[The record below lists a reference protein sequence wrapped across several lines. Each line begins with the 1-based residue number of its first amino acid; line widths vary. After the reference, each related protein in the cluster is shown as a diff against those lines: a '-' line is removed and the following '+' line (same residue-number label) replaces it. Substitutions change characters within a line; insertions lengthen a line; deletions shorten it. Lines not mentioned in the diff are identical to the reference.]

1 MASTNRKTHRI
12 AAAMPTS
19 TRNFG
24 IYLSALIVS
33 VLITG
38 CAASVSGSSPLLE
51 ATAGSPT
58 LLEIYRGHS
67 QGGAPAATSQKTPRE
82 MMQNRPVG
90 ELPADNSR
98 VGNVTNAG
106 PVYVDNQAPVARVV
120 KPITA
125 QIATGKGPADVST
138 AGSPYWEA
146 IAPMQQRFARV
157 PNPDL
162 VMVVFPH
169 MDKQNY
175 PVPGYVT
182 VFPMYEQAVYA
193 LPGEVQEDR

>member
-12 AAAMPTS
+12 AAAMQAS
-19 TRNFG
+19 TRKLG
-24 IYLSALIVS
+24 IYFSALAVS
-33 VLITG
+33 VAISG

-67 QGGAPAATSQKTPRE
+67 QGGATGTTGPKTPRE
-82 MMQNRPVG
+82 LMQSRPAS
-90 ELPADNSR
+90 EPPADSSR
-98 VGNVTNAG
+98 VGYVTNAA

-120 KPITA
+120 KPITS
-125 QIATGKGPADVST
+125 QIATGKGSADLST

-146 IAPMQQRFARV
+146 VAPMQQRFARV
-157 PNPDL
+157 PNPDM

-169 MDKQNY
+169 IDKQNY